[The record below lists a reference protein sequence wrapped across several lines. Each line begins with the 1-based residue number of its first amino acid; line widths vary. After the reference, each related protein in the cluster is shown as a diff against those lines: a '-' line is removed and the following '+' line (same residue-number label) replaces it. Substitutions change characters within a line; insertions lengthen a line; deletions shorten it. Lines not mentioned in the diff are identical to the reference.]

1 MIFMKIKRND
11 RIKVIAGKNRGKEGK
26 VSKLFPKS
34 NKVVV
39 EGVNV
44 AKKHVKPKRGGKGQ
58 KITVAMPFD
67 VSNVML
73 ICPKCNKQARVGY
86 IVLENGEKHRICKKC
101 EQTIES

>member
-1 MIFMKIKRND
+1 MKIKRND
-11 RIKVIAGKNRGKEGK
+11 RVKVIAGKNKGKEGK
-26 VSKLFPKS
+26 VSRLFPKS

-39 EGVNV
+39 EGINV
-44 AKKHVKPKRGGKGQ
+44 AKKHIKPNKRGGKGQ
-58 KITVAMPFD
+58 KISVAMPFD

-101 EQTIES
+101 KQTIES

>member
-1 MIFMKIKRND
+1 MKIKRND

-44 AKKHVKPKRGGKGQ
+44 AKKHIKPNKRGGRGQ
-58 KITVAMPFD
+58 KISVAMPFD
-67 VSNVML
+67 VSNIML
-73 ICPKCNKQARVGY
+73 ICPKCNKQTRVGY
-86 IVLENGEKHRICKKC
+86 IILENGEKHRICRKC
-101 EQTIES
+101 KQTIEI

>member
-1 MIFMKIKRND
+1 MKIKRND

-39 EGVNV
+39 ESINV
-44 AKKHVKPKRGGKGQ
+44 AKKHIKPKQGRKGQ
-58 KITVAMPFD
+58 KITVAVPFD

-73 ICPKCNKQARVGY
+73 MCPKCNKQARVGY

-101 EQTIES
+101 KQTIES